1 MTPVREA
8 LVLPAIFLTV
18 ALLGGLRVADT
29 VSLLPPSLTALVL
42 AILLLGTLVRGGVLI
57 PQALMNGA
65 RTALENTSGA
75 IVLLTVFVASAQ
87 VMNLLLPERGLLHA
101 AFAIFLFCQIMTM
114 NAGGGGREG
123 LLRSLLVLLGS
134 LFVLRYIVIEALYAP
149 AGGLLQRVLT
159 TLMSGATL
167 GGIAYDPNT
176 SVTGY
181 VAFFTLLLFVTG
193 IIFLPSAAT
202 TALVKRPP
210 SQSSG
215 LPSALVMFVALLTLG
230 CRPAPQPAQAERA
243 SSEAPPRAAQAASPG
258 ERLVSAAQRQAAL
271 QRAQVWL
278 PPPTPI
284 ARANLKGNPVGPD
297 AFADTEEVECRLVV
311 KAMSGTTPKFDCERP
326 DGDIIRVK
334 YGRGNPELHAEVVT
348 TRLLAALGFGADRM
362 YFVKRIRCAGC
373 SAFPFHSLK
382 CLAETKLERVCFPQ
396 GIDSS
401 RATDFEFAVIERQLD
416 ARPIESSEDEGWAW
430 FELDRV
436 DPRAGGAS
444 RAHVDGLKLM
454 AVLIAHWD
462 NKAPNQRL
470 VCLPGGDTPDGGC
483 TRPLAMMQD
492 LGASFGPTKLDLHNW
507 RSFQVWGDAR
517 RCRVSMEQLPWGG
530 GTFPEQQISEQGRQ
544 FLLKLLEQL
553 SVQQI
558 EDLFR
563 GARIESSETITA
575 DGRQPEAWAA
585 AFQDKVRQ
593 IREAGPCG
601 Q

>member
-8 LVLPAIFLTV
+8 IVVPAIFLTV
-18 ALLGGLRVADT
+18 ALLGGLRVAET

-42 AILLLGTLVRGGVLI
+42 AVLLLGTLVRGGVLV

-65 RTALENTSGA
+65 RTGLENTSGA
-75 IVLLTVFVASAQ
+75 IVLLTAFAASAQ
-87 VMNLLLPERGLLHA
+87 AMNLLLPERGLLHA

-114 NAGGGGREG
+114 NAGAGGRDG

-134 LFVLRYIVIEALYAP
+134 LFILRYIVIEALYAP

-167 GGIAYDPNT
+167 GGIAYDPNA

-181 VAFFTLLLFVTG
+181 VAFFTLFLFVIG
-193 IIFLPSAAT
+193 IICLPPASTA
-202 TALVKRPP
+202 ALVKRPP

-215 LPSALVMFVALLTLG
+215 LPSALAIIVVLVSLG
-230 CRPAPQPAQAERA
+230 CRPTP
-243 SSEAPPRAAQAASPG
+243 QAAETERLPSDAATREAHAASRG
-258 ERLVSAAQRQAAL
+258 ARLVSAAQRRAAL

-278 PPPTPI
+278 PPQTPI
-284 ARANLKGNPVGPD
+284 ARAKLNINPAGPD
-297 AFADTEEVECRLVV
+297 AFSEADEVDCRLVV
-311 KAMSGTTPKFDCERP
+311 KAMHGTTPKFDCERQS
-326 DGDIIRVK
+326 GDVIRVK

-373 SAFPFHSLK
+373 SAFPFHSLA
-382 CLAETKLERVCFPQ
+382 CLAETGLERGCFPR
-396 GIDSS
+396 GIDYS
-401 RATDFEFAVIERQLD
+401 RPTDFEFAVIERRLD
-416 ARPIESSEDEGWAW
+416 ARPIESSADEGWAW

-436 DPRAGGAS
+436 DARAGGAA
-444 RAHVDGLKLM
+444 RAHVDGLKLL
-454 AVLIAHWD
+454 AALIAHWD
-462 NKAPNQRL
+462 NKAANQRL
-470 VCLPGGDTPDGGC
+470 VCLPGGDAPDGGC

-492 LGASFGPTKLDLHNW
+492 LGASFGPMKLDLHNW
-507 RSFQVWGDAR
+507 RSFPVWADPRA
-517 RCRVSMEQLPWGG
+517 CRVSMEKLPWGG
-530 GTFPEQQISEQGRQ
+530 GTFPEQQISEEGRQ

-563 GARIESSETITA
+563 GARIEWAETITA
-575 DGRQPEAWAA
+575 DGRQPAAWAA